1 MRPLLTAFLAGSLL
15 IVGIRLVWS
24 GEAGAVVAALAA
36 VAVVFG
42 LGAHYKR
49 SGAKARDR
57 AGDDL
62 YYVGLLL
69 TLVSLIYTLIAL
81 FILQAGD
88 AAQRMDELIGNFGIA
103 LVSTVAGILGRIIL
117 QDGEAPPPV
126 DEEEDK
132 DKEDANRAVLEELAA
147 LRRHLREASNAF
159 VHFTV
164 VTSSHAQGVKTQT
177 EQLMEDFNAHIV
189 AVAHGRLNETATA
202 WREAAD
208 AVRAD
213 GERLVAGVG
222 EGVTRAVQ
230 HAQAAADEVG
240 ARVGATVESALR
252 QVQAAH
258 REVQTVQGQLAA
270 ASGAIAALTERLNG
284 ASEHVEGFWQRL
296 RDEATDA
303 FAATKTLA
311 DEARTAQE
319 NALRKLETNGAGLQE
334 AMAEQA
340 RASRALFEELAA
352 TGREQVDAVAAI
364 RGSMTAM
371 AVNLEAAQRGVG
383 MLGDAAAKASSDV
396 AAGVPEAL
404 DRLNAAVAE
413 LGAGQQDAIEPW
425 RAAIADFR
433 GMASQFAAAMEDWRR
448 GVEAA
453 NAALPKPAA
462 RKGRWWP
469 GGHPSRDDRA

>member
-1 MRPLLTAFLAGSLL
+1 MRPLLWAFLAGSLL

-24 GEAGAVVAALAA
+24 GEAGAAVAALAA

-49 SGAKARDR
+49 SGAKAPDR

-117 QDGEAPPPV
+117 QDGDAPPPV
-126 DEEEDK
+126 PEDK

-177 EQLMEDFNAHIV
+177 ERLMEDFNAHIV

-202 WREAAD
+202 WRAAAD

-222 EGVTRAVQ
+222 EGVTRAVE

-270 ASGAIAALTERLNG
+270 ASGAVAALTERLNG

-296 RDEATDA
+296 RDEATEA
-303 FAATKTLA
+303 FAATKALA
-311 DEARTAQE
+311 DEARSAQE

-371 AVNLEAAQRGVG
+371 AANLEAAQRGVG
-383 MLGDAAAKASSDV
+383 LLGDAAAKASSDV

-404 DRLNAAVAE
+404 DRLNAAVAG

-469 GGHPSRDDRA
+469 GGHPSRDGRA